1 MPWPWPRALHGK
13 FLDIVSRGK
22 PAVIAL
28 NILFVEPS
36 PRGPADNQALA
47 QAISRSGM
55 GPDQRHH
62 GR

>member
-1 MPWPWPRALHGK
+1 
-13 FLDIVSRGK
+13 VSRGK

-36 PRGPADNQALA
+36 SRGPADNQALA

-62 GR
+62 GS